1 MLTRW
6 MENLLYDVS
15 PLDPGVLL
23 ATAVLLVGAALA
35 ASWIPAPAAARIDAV
50 EALRRE

>member
-1 MLTRW
+1 

-15 PLDPGVLL
+15 PLDPQVLL
-23 ATAVLLVGAALA
+23 ATGVLLVGAALA
-35 ASWIPAPAAARIDAV
+35 ASWIPARAAARIDPI